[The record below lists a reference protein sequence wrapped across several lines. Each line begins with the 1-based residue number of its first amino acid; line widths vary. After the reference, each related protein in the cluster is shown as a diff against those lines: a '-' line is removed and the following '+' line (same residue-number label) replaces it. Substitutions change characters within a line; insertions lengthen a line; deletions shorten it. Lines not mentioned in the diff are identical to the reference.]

1 MNVFTHVEGRI
12 VAALEALKSQGK
24 LPSDLDLTGVKDDTP
39 ADKSHG
45 DLATNAA
52 LVLSKRAGQKPRDL
66 AELLK
71 GQLSTDK
78 SLAKIDVAGPGFL
91 NLTFAP
97 AFWHGLILAIL
108 KDGDKFGRS
117 KLGANEKIN
126 VEYVSANPTGP
137 MHVGHTRGA
146 VFGDCL
152 ANLLA
157 YAGYDV
163 TREYY
168 INDAGGQ
175 VDKLARSV
183 FLRYREALGEDIGA
197 IPDGLYPGDYLKPVG
212 ERLAA
217 THGKKL
223 LAMPEDK
230 WLPLVRETAMTAM
243 MAEIRADLDAL
254 GVKHDLFFS
263 EASLAMGHDQI
274 AGTIADLREKG
285 FIYEGSLPPP
295 KGEKNDDWEDRTQT
309 LFKATAF
316 GDDVDR
322 ALQKA
327 DGSYTYLAGDI
338 AYHRNKLS
346 RNFAQLIDVWGTD
359 HAGYV
364 KRMQAA
370 VLALSDGK
378 KTLDVK
384 LSAMVNLLDKGEPV
398 KMSKRAGNII
408 TLREVVD
415 AVGRDAV
422 RFMMASRA
430 PETVFDFDYAKVT
443 EQSKDNPVFYVQ
455 YAHARICSVQRTVA
469 DTFPGLTPDCKA
481 VRKANLA
488 LLTDEGE
495 TALIKILADFP
506 RVIESAAKAKEPHRL
521 AFYLYDVAIAL
532 HGQYARGNDSP
543 HLRFIQIDEN
553 LTAARLALLQAVK
566 QVITSGLGVLGVHAP
581 DAMR

>member
-12 VAALEALKSQGK
+12 IGALEALKATGA
-24 LPSDLDLTGVKDDTP
+24 LPADLDLAGVKVDAPT
-39 ADKSHG
+39 DKSHG

-52 LVLSKRAGQKPRDL
+52 LVLSKRAGKKPRDL

-71 GQLSTDK
+71 AE
-78 SLAKIDVAGPGFL
+78 LANDTALARIDVAGPGFL

-97 AFWHGLILAIL
+97 AFWHGLIRAVLEQ
-108 KDGDKFGRS
+108 GDRFGRS
-117 KLGANEKIN
+117 NFGAAEKIN
-126 VEYVSANPTGP
+126 IEYVSANPTGP
-137 MHVGHTRGA
+137 MHVGHCRGA

-157 YAGYDV
+157 FGGFDV

-168 INDAGGQ
+168 INDAGAQ
-175 VDKLARSV
+175 VDKLARSA
-183 FLRYREALGEDIGA
+183 FLRYREALGEEIGP

-212 ERLAA
+212 AALAREF
-217 THGKKL
+217 GNKL
-223 LAMPEDK
+223 LEMNED
-230 WLPLVRETAMTAM
+230 WLPLVREHAMAAM
-243 MAEIRADLDAL
+243 MAEIRLDLAAL
-254 GVKHDLFFS
+254 GVEHDQFFS
-263 EASLAMGHDQI
+263 EASLTKGKDEI
-274 AGTIADLREKG
+274 AETIADLRSKG
-285 FIYEGSLPPP
+285 FIYEGKLPPP
-295 KGEKNDDWEDRTQT
+295 KGEPVDDYDERTQT

-338 AYHRNKLS
+338 AYHRNKLN

-370 VLALSDGK
+370 VTALSDGK
-378 KTLDVK
+378 QTLDVK

-422 RFMMASRA
+422 RFMMAMRA

-443 EQSKDNPVFYVQ
+443 DQSKDNPVFYVQ
-455 YAHARICSVQRTVA
+455 YAHARICSVLRTLAEQHPTLDTSSAAATTA
-469 DTFPGLTPDCKA
+469 DLTALTDDGE
-481 VRKANLA
+481 LA
-488 LLTDEGE
+488 LV
-495 TALIKILADFP
+495 KILADFP
-506 RVIESAAKAKEPHRL
+506 RVIEAAAKAKEPHRL

-532 HGQYARGNDSP
+532 HGQYTRGNESP
-543 HLRFIQIDEN
+543 HLRFIQPDES
-553 LTAARLALLQAVK
+553 LSAARLALLLAVK
-566 QVITSGLGVLGVHAP
+566 QVITSGLGVLGVQAP
-581 DAMR
+581 VSMR